1 MAWPIV
7 QWNGVPHYQAQGE
20 FLIPVTPDTGAAV
33 ILLREDGGVGDGFS
47 AIEQGPP
54 GLSCELAEQVI
65 WNEVAHDD
73 PNPLAAT
80 FVTVRPAAA
89 GIPPIYQL
97 VADVRNGEPGD
108 DGDTVLNP
116 ADYGGGT
123 AGQILVINE
132 AGTTFEL
139 AAQKIPEAFF
149 PGAVVNTPS
158 GNVNYTI
165 AEVHIPSRPFARRLL
180 AHGGTIVTG
189 EGVDVRVDLVARL
202 NGELGGNIIGRCHG
216 IAQTERLTLWAG
228 KAAGLSD
235 GYDQIAAG
243 AEATVHYRLERQAG
257 TTTFTSTAT
266 TSRFWVE
273 ALPL

>member
-7 QWNGVPHYQAQGE
+7 QWNGIPHYQAQGE
-20 FLIPVTPDTGAAV
+20 FLIPVDPSTGAAV
-33 ILLREDGGVGDGFS
+33 ILLRENGGVGDGFS

-54 GLSCELAEQVI
+54 GLSCELAEKVI
-65 WNEVAHDD
+65 WNEVAYDSPHA
-73 PNPLAAT
+73 LEAS
-80 FVTVRPAAA
+80 FVTIRPAAN
-89 GIPPIYQL
+89 GIPPVYQL
-97 VADVRNGEPGD
+97 VADVRTGRNGD

-123 AGQILVINE
+123 QGQILVINA
-132 AGTTFEL
+132 AGTGFEL

-165 AEVHIPSRPFARRLL
+165 AEVHIPSRPFARRVL

-189 EGVDVRVDLVARL
+189 EGVDVRVDMIARL

-216 IAQTERLTLWAG
+216 IAQNERLSLWAG
-228 KAAGLSD
+228 KAAGLTD

-243 AEATVHYRLERQAG
+243 AEATVHFRLERQAG
-257 TTTFTSTAT
+257 TTTFTSTAST
-266 TSRFWVE
+266 TRVWVE
-273 ALPL
+273 TLPL